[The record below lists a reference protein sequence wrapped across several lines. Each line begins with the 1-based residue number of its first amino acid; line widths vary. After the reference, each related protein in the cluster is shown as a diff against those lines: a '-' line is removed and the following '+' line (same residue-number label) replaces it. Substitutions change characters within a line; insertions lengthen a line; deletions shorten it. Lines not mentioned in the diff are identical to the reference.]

1 MGCSPLGKGKPVCG
15 IAFAQG
21 PLAGSA
27 EGSGTMEYTS
37 MRFIGG
43 LGGGGGMG
51 VGGVGEGKNPLF
63 DLYGI
68 GIQ

>member
-1 MGCSPLGKGKPVCG
+1 MGCSPLGKGKLVCG

-21 PLAGSA
+21 PLVGSA

-37 MRFIGG
+37 MRFIRGG
-43 LGGGGGMG
+43 VGVG

-68 GIQ
+68 GVQ